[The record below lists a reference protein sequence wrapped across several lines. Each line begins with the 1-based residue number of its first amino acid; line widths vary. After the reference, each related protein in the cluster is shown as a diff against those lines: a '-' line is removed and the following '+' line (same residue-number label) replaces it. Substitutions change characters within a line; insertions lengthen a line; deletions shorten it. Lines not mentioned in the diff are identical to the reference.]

1 MSAINDMN
9 KIAFKKQIPVT
20 VLSGFLGAGKTTVLN
35 YILANRQGLKVAVI
49 VNDMSEVNID
59 AELVKNNEI
68 ALDRAEEKLVE
79 MSNGCICC
87 TLREDLLKEVSK
99 LASEEKFDAILI
111 ESSGISEPLPVA
123 ETFTFEDE
131 NGKTLMDI
139 ARLDTMVTVVDT
151 KHFLLNYQNEKS
163 LADENVG
170 LSGEDTRTIV
180 HLLTDQI
187 EFADVI
193 LLSKVDLT
201 PKEEIAK
208 IKAIINTLN
217 PGAKIYEIEKGK
229 IELDK
234 IINTNLFTLE
244 NASSNAGWL
253 KEMRGEHIPETEE
266 YGISS
271 FVFKANRPF
280 SHTKLLE
287 ILNANRLKGV
297 VRSKG
302 FAWTDEKPTMALMWS
317 HAGNIIN
324 LDPYGY
330 WNKRKD
336 GSLNAEQKIVFIGI
350 EMDKDF
356 IQEELNGALIEK

>member
-1 MSAINDMN
+1 MTNLQP
-9 KIAFKKQIPVT
+9 KKQIPVT

-35 YILANRQGLKVAVI
+35 HVLANRKGLKVAVI

-59 AELVKNNEI
+59 AELVQNNEV
-68 ALDRAEEKLVE
+68 ALDRAEEKLVQ

-99 LASEEKFDAILI
+99 LATEGKFDAILI
-111 ESSGISEPLPVA
+111 ESSGISEPLPIA

-131 NGKTLMDI
+131 SGKTLMDI
-139 ARLDTMVTVVDT
+139 ARLDTMVTVVDA
-151 KHFLLNYQNEKS
+151 KHFLLNYQNEKN
-163 LADENVG
+163 LADEQIGV
-170 LSGEDTRTIV
+170 SDDDTRTIV
-180 HLLTDQI
+180 HLLTDQV

-193 LLSKVDLT
+193 LLSKVDIT
-201 PKEEIAK
+201 PKEEVGK
-208 IKAIINTLN
+208 IKAIVKTLN
-217 PGAKIYEIEKGK
+217 PGAKVYEIEKGN
-229 IELDK
+229 IDLNT

-253 KEMRGEHIPETEE
+253 KEIRGEHIPETEE

-271 FVFKANRPF
+271 FVFKTNRPF
-280 SHTKLLE
+280 SHKKLLD
-287 ILNANRLKGV
+287 ILNGNRLKGV

-356 IQEELNGALIEK
+356 IRKELKSALI

>member
-1 MSAINDMN
+1 MKNGSR
-9 KIAFKKQIPVT
+9 KKQIPVT
-20 VLSGFLGAGKTTVLN
+20 VLCGFLGAGKTTVLN

-59 AELVKNNEI
+59 AELVKNNEA
-68 ALDRAEEKLVE
+68 ALDRTEERLVQ

-99 LASEEKFDAILI
+99 LASEGKFDAILI
-111 ESSGISEPLPVA
+111 ESSGISEPLPIA
-123 ETFTFEDE
+123 ETFTFEDD

-139 ARLDTMVTVVDT
+139 ARLDTMVTVVDA
-151 KHFLLNYQNEKS
+151 KHFLINYQNERN
-163 LADENVG
+163 LADDNIGV
-170 LSGEDTRTIV
+170 SDEDTRTIV
-180 HLLTDQI
+180 HLLTDQV

-193 LLSKVDLT
+193 LLSKVDIT
-201 PKEEIAK
+201 PKEEVAK
-208 IKAIINTLN
+208 IKAIVKTLN

-234 IINTNLFTLE
+234 IINTKLFTLE

-253 KEMRGEHIPETEE
+253 KEIRGEHIPETEE

-271 FVFKANRPF
+271 FVFKSNRPF
-280 SHTKLLE
+280 SHAKLLN
-287 ILNANRLKGV
+287 ILNGNKLKGV

-302 FAWTDEKPTMALMWS
+302 FAWTDERPNMALMWS

-350 EMDKDF
+350 DIDKEY
-356 IQEELNGALIEK
+356 IIKELNDALVV

>member
-1 MSAINDMN
+1 MSAINNMN
-9 KIAFKKQIPVT
+9 KTTLKKQIPVT

-59 AELVKNNEI
+59 VELVKNNEV
-68 ALDRAEEKLVE
+68 ALDRTEEKLIE

-99 LASEEKFDAILI
+99 LASEGKFDAIFI

-131 NGKTLMDI
+131 NGKMLMDI
-139 ARLDTMVTVVDT
+139 ARLDTMVTVVDA
-151 KHFLLNYQNEKS
+151 KHFLLNYENDKNLSDEKIGVS
-163 LADENVG
+163 DD
-170 LSGEDTRTIV
+170 DTRTIV
-180 HLLTDQI
+180 HLLTDQV

-193 LLSKVDLT
+193 LLSKVDIT
-201 PKEEIAK
+201 PKEEVAK
-208 IKAIINTLN
+208 IKAIIKTLN

-234 IINTNLFTLE
+234 ILNTGLFTLK
-244 NASSNAGWL
+244 NASNNAGWL

-280 SHTKLLE
+280 SHTKLLD
-287 ILNANRLKGV
+287 ILNGNKLKGV

-302 FAWTDEKPTMALMWS
+302 FAWTDERPNMALMWS

-336 GSLNAEQKIVFIGI
+336 GSLDAEQKIVFIGI
-350 EMDKDF
+350 EMDKEYILD
-356 IQEELNGALIEK
+356 ELNQALIA